1 MKFTL
6 MALPGNYSI
15 CKFQTDSILPDW
27 IYQSDFYSIIKT
39 TDELSVVTY
48 QNETASEDI
57 PCSKDWRILKV
68 IGPLDFTLVGVIA
81 DLSVILKDNDI
92 SIFTVSTY
100 DTDYIMVK
108 EKDLRRSIEALIENN
123 YNIKE
128 SDTKH

>member
-1 MKFTL
+1 

-27 IYQSDFYSIIKT
+27 IYQSDFYSIT
-39 TDELSVVTY
+39 RTSDELSVVTG
-48 QNETASEDI
+48 QNNIASDDI
-57 PCSKDWRILKV
+57 PCSREWRILKV
-68 IGPLDFTLVGVIA
+68 IGPLDFSLVGVIA
-81 DLSVILKDNDI
+81 DISVILKDNDI

-108 EKDLRRSIEALIENN
+108 EKDLRKSIEALIENN

-128 SDTKH
+128 PDTKH

>member
-27 IYQSDFYSIIKT
+27 IYQSDFYSIT
-39 TDELSVVTY
+39 RTSDELSVVTSP
-48 QNETASEDI
+48 NDIASDDI

-68 IGPLDFTLVGVIA
+68 IGPLDFSLVGVIA
-81 DLSVILKDNDI
+81 DISVILKDIDI

-108 EKDLRRSIEALIENN
+108 EKDLRKSIEALIENN
-123 YNIKE
+123 YNIK
-128 SDTKH
+128 DN